1 MRLRYNNIEERIKD
15 TLMTTL
21 NMSFIETDDENSLE
35 VIMPVNRFNVQTLG
49 VLHGGATIAL
59 AESAAGVGSNN
70 ICGEDESC
78 FGMQISV
85 SHISSAK
92 MNDTVRAIA
101 KLLHKG
107 KSTHIWDVDVR
118 SETTGRLISSIRITN
133 CVLKKR

>member
-78 FGMQISV
+78 
-85 SHISSAK
+85 
-92 MNDTVRAIA
+92 
-101 KLLHKG
+101 
-107 KSTHIWDVDVR
+107 
-118 SETTGRLISSIRITN
+118 
-133 CVLKKR
+133 